1 MVSNKLLKNL
11 RWLTT
16 DMNADRLEITIREG
30 KSILALC
37 ARIEELCKRLEAAK
51 SGGTGEW
58 QRCPVCEGRG
68 DHARGFYDGP
78 GPATSDGTT
87 RVQCRLCRGVGAV
100 SQPLAALAGEKP

>member
-37 ARIEELCKRLEAAK
+37 ARIEELERDLRQIANMPWPNSEA
-51 SGGTGEW
+51 
-58 QRCPVCEGRG
+58 PY
-68 DHARGFYDGP
+68 ARI
-78 GPATSDGTT
+78 A
-87 RVQCRLCRGVGAV
+87 R
-100 SQPLAALAGEKP
+100 AALAGETKEAKHG

>member
-37 ARIEELCKRLEAAK
+37 ARIEELERALHICWFQ
-51 SGGTGEW
+51 S
-58 QRCPVCEGRG
+58 
-68 DHARGFYDGP
+68 HIGP
-78 GPATSDGTT
+78 FLTADQI
-87 RVQCRLCRGVGAV
+87 V
-100 SQPLAALAGEKP
+100 AALAGEEKP